1 MSTDGFDPPMRRRV
15 MRGLAWKVIS
25 QLFQQSS
32 RIVVVVILARLL
44 SPDDYGLAAMV
55 LVFSSLVIIFSDLA
69 LGAAL
74 IQRRQLTDRD
84 RSTIFWTSAAA
95 GVVFTL
101 LGIALSWPLA
111 SFYGEPEVQPLF
123 AALSLSF
130 FVTAIGTT
138 QAALLT
144 RDMDF
149 KSLELRHMAGTVA
162 GAGIGITVAVL
173 GYGAW
178 AIILQQLAIAFV
190 STILLWSFSPWRPS
204 LTYSLASL
212 RSLGGFSGNVFG
224 TRILFYLNRNADNL
238 LIGKFLGAASLGVYA
253 LAYNVMLAPLS
264 RFTAPLVEVLFPAFS
279 RMQDDRE
286 RLGLVWL
293 RVTRLVGAVTIPA
306 MLGIIAVAPEFVA
319 VLFGSRWETAVPVIQ
334 TLAWVGLLQ
343 SLQGQNSAILLARD
357 RTSVLLQ
364 YAFVAL
370 TASLVAFVG
379 GINWGIEGVA
389 VAYAISSTLVEP
401 YYTWVTARVL
411 GLSLLDAFRNLFGVF
426 QAGFLMFGAVLATRA
441 VLPDGMAD
449 GARLAILVAIG
460 LLVYLPLFAWREPA
474 LQRELLGGLRRR
486 RAVPTPASE
495 AAGGGAL

>member
-1 MSTDGFDPPMRRRV
+1 MSTDGFDPSMRKRV

-130 FVTAIGTT
+130 LVTAIGTT
-138 QAALLT
+138 QTALLT

-149 KSLELRHMAGTVA
+149 KSLELRHMAGTVV
-162 GAGIGITVAVL
+162 GAVVGITVAVQ

-279 RMQDDRE
+279 RMQDDRR
-286 RLGLVWL
+286 RLGVVWL

-306 MLGIIAVAPEFVA
+306 MLGIIAVAPEFVS

-357 RTSVLLQ
+357 RTSVLLR
-364 YAFVAL
+364 YSFVAL
-370 TASLVAFVG
+370 TASLIAFVG
-379 GINWGIEGVA
+379 GISWGIEGVA

-411 GLSLLDAFRNLFGVF
+411 GLSLWDAVRNLIGVF
-426 QAGFLMFGAVLATRA
+426 QAGALMFVAVLATRA
-441 VLPDGMAD
+441 ILPDGMAD
-449 GARLAILVAIG
+449 GARLAILVGVG
-460 LLVYLPLFAWREPA
+460 LLAYVPLCAWREPE
-474 LQRELLGGLRRR
+474 LQREVLGGLRRR
-486 RAVPTPASE
+486 RSVPEPAS
-495 AAGGGAL
+495 GGAV